1 MMDEQRQRVWDD
13 YFLEIADVV
22 RTKSK
27 DRSTQIGAV
36 IVGKDKQIVSTGFNG
51 FPRGINEEAQLRWA
65 RPLKYQFL
73 VHAERNA
80 IYNAA
85 RTGVS
90 LAGCTLYVLGFEH
103 PTVCSECARA
113 IIQAG
118 ITRVVGKG
126 YKDLPESWLADMTFA
141 SALLA
146 EAGVEFIGLS

>member
-1 MMDEQRQRVWDD
+1 MTDEQRQRVWDD
-13 YFLEIADVV
+13 YFLEIANVV

-36 IVGKDKQIVSTGFNG
+36 IVGHDKQIVSTGFNG
-51 FPRGINEEAQLRWA
+51 FPRGINEETQLRWA

-90 LAGCTLYVLGFEH
+90 LATCTLYVFGFDH

-113 IIQAG
+113 IIQSG

-126 YKDLPESWLADMTFA
+126 CKAIPENWIDDMKFA
-141 SALLA
+141 SALLE
-146 EAGVEFIGLS
+146 EASVEFVGLS